1 MINEEYPSRLLS
13 AAVEALASLPG
24 IGRRTALRLSLHLL
38 RQDVA
43 EVEQLSDAI
52 VTFRRDVHRCKV
64 CHNISDGEQCSI
76 CSDHSRDK
84 STICVVEDVQDVM
97 AIEATGQF
105 RGLYHVLGG
114 VISPVDGV
122 SPSDLEIE
130 SLVER
135 VKSQNIRELILAM
148 SPTMEG
154 DTTSFY
160 VSRRLEGLHVT
171 LTTLARGLAVG
182 DALEYADEISLGR
195 SIVNRIPFN
204 K

>member
-1 MINEEYPSRLLS
+1 MS

-160 VSRRLEGLHVT
+160 VSRRLEGLPVT

>member
-52 VTFRRDVHRCKV
+52 VTVRRDVHRCKV

-84 STICVVEDVQDVM
+84 STVCVVEDVQDVM

-160 VSRRLEGLHVT
+160 VSRRLEGLPVT